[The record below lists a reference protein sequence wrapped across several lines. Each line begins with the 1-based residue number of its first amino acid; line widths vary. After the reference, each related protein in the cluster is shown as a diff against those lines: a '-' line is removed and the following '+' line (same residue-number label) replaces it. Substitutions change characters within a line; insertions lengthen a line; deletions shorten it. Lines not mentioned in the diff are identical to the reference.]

1 MNPLVMIAARVLP
14 EILKFIVDDKAG
26 AITERVANAVA
37 DATQTKNPEAAR
49 EKINTDPNAYATL
62 QLKLAEIAADQEQKR
77 QQAQLDLLKAQ
88 HDYEV
93 KKLDAQLVLLKA
105 QYEEDAKKRD
115 AELAQMRVA
124 SQDTANARESLRR
137 LAGQGGWIASTT
149 PILSYLVISGFFVIL
164 VVLLFH
170 GIKTSG
176 DPGDQVV
183 QQIINIVIG
192 ALVAGFATVVNFW
205 LGSSQGSRLKDI
217 ANVDVQETHARET
230 AAILEKSAQQNADAV
245 EKSMKQTEAFQSTI
259 RSLVERAPAV
269 HAAKTPNL
277 QRCVDIVIVQE
288 SVSRRAAGE
297 GGAQFGITLEELR
310 IARNDKSLT
319 ADDLS
324 KLTRDQAR
332 EIYRARYWNVLNCD
346 DLPVGVDLVTF
357 DFGVEVGPTEAARV
371 LQAVVGAGADG
382 SIGPATVAAAK
393 AMPPR
398 DFITTMTKRRLEY
411 YRKQSDW
418 AEAGEYRTDRA
429 TAVQNAALTRLE
441 HLSFANH

>member
-1 MNPLVMIAARVLP
+1 MRGHCDSAR
-14 EILKFIVDDKAG
+14 
-26 AITERVANAVA
+26 
-37 DATQTKNPEAAR
+37 
-49 EKINTDPNAYATL
+49 
-62 QLKLAEIAADQEQKR
+62 
-77 QQAQLDLLKAQ
+77 
-88 HDYEV
+88 
-93 KKLDAQLVLLKA
+93 
-105 QYEEDAKKRD
+105 
-115 AELAQMRVA
+115 
-124 SQDTANARESLRR
+124 
-137 LAGQGGWIASTT
+137 
-149 PILSYLVISGFFVIL
+149 
-164 VVLLFH
+164 
-170 GIKTSG
+170 
-176 DPGDQVV
+176 
-183 QQIINIVIG
+183 
-192 ALVAGFATVVNFW
+192 
-205 LGSSQGSRLKDI
+205 
-217 ANVDVQETHARET
+217 
-230 AAILEKSAQQNADAV
+230 
-245 EKSMKQTEAFQSTI
+245 
-259 RSLVERAPAV
+259 
-269 HAAKTPNL
+269 
-277 QRCVDIVIVQE
+277 
-288 SVSRRAAGE
+288 SVSRRAASE

-429 TAVQNAALTRLE
+429 TAVQNAALTMVT
-441 HLSFANH
+441 STGGAQYQ